1 MSGVLSRWMV
11 LGLMLAGAAAC
22 QRKPAGDDTYF
33 PLAAGRTWTYTMA
46 RDGMEE
52 GEQPI
57 ELKVESLGPEEV
69 SGVRVTREKIEMGG
83 DSHFLFVGVD
93 ERGVFR
99 FATQSPGETAPSL
112 DAERDYF
119 LTAPLT
125 VGTSWK
131 GKGAPTF
138 VEVVDVPVE
147 IESKVVA
154 VDETV
159 RTPAGEITGCIKV
172 EVAGTARVSGDEEDG
187 EAEEAAAAPGETEE
201 EEDFDL
207 VSGTFTLA
215 ETTWYC
221 KDVGVVKSVIRE
233 TFESPIDDQSIVV
246 TTELKSFTR

>member
-1 MSGVLSRWMV
+1 MSGVLIRWIV
-11 LGLMLAGAAAC
+11 LGLMLAGAGAC

-99 FATQSPGETAPSL
+99 FATQSPGEAAPSL

-154 VDETV
+154 VGETV
-159 RTPAGEITGCIKV
+159 RTAAGEITDCIKI
-172 EVAGTARVSGDEEDG
+172 EVAGTAQISGEEEDEED
-187 EAEEAAAAPGETEE
+187 ATAAGETEE

-207 VSGTFTLA
+207 VRGTFKLA

-233 TFESPIDDQSIVV
+233 TFESPIDDQSIAV